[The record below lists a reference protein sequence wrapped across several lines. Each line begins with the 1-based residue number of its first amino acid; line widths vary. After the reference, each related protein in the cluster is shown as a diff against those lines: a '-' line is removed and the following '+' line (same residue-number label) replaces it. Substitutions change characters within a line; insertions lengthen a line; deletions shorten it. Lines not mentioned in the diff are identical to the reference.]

1 MQCCSAASSVLLIA
15 PVNWLSAA
23 RVMFCPPPSPA
34 RCRLFA
40 VFRHHGDAVGNG
52 LLAVRDAHRLA
63 INKDLPL
70 PAPRPDA
77 EQALYR
83 LGTSGADQPG
93 DAEDFSATQGK

>member
-1 MQCCSAASSVLLIA
+1 MLLGGVVQA
-15 PVNWLSAA
+15 THCAGELVERREGNVFAHRHHRHDA
-23 RVMFCPPPSPA
+23 VF
-34 RCRLFA
+34 FA

>member
-1 MQCCSAASSVLLIA
+1 MLLGGVVRATHCAGELVERREGNVLPTAITGT
-15 PVNWLSAA
+15 
-23 RVMFCPPPSPA
+23 MPS
-34 RCRLFA
+34 FA

>member
-1 MQCCSAASSVLLIA
+1 MPTAITGT
-15 PVNWLSAA
+15 
-23 RVMFCPPPSPA
+23 MPS
-34 RCRLFA
+34 FA